1 MQDSNREIPP
11 LTFISFL
18 HLNKAQVPE
27 LWTDQESV
35 IKLMLDY
42 LNKEK
47 KTPRFRIIIPSFR
60 NTTLPVI
67 FEKTEYWSAQT
78 WQWRVLNS
86 FGKRLFS
93 FLPDVAWG
101 RLSSSHIPWNFCSPW
116 RKDSITTLKKSEWQ
130 ERKQSMSK
138 SREIKT
144 VSETHCKTLAMHS
157 VSQAQSE
164 Y

>member
-47 KTPRFRIIIPSFR
+47 KTPSFRIIIPSFR

-78 WQWRVLNS
+78 
-86 FGKRLFS
+86 
-93 FLPDVAWG
+93 
-101 RLSSSHIPWNFCSPW
+101 
-116 RKDSITTLKKSEWQ
+116 
-130 ERKQSMSK
+130 
-138 SREIKT
+138 
-144 VSETHCKTLAMHS
+144 
-157 VSQAQSE
+157 
-164 Y
+164 